1 MKKISFFSIFRH
13 VFLLSFSLLFLFPFI
28 WMVLTS
34 FKPEY
39 EIFSNELLFFPVNS
53 VGFANYIE
61 AFKATPLLRFL
72 LNGVFVTLM
81 IFFTQVLVAF
91 PCAYALAKHK
101 FIGKDFLLIVV
112 VACLLIPP
120 QAISV
125 PLYILM
131 YKFGFLDT
139 YAGLIA
145 PFTISVFGIFLI
157 RQFFNSVPDD
167 LIHAARMDGYS
178 EFAIVW
184 KIMLP
189 TTIPAL
195 VSFGIFSIVAHWN
208 DYFWP
213 LIVLSSEELFTP
225 PLGVVAFKNDEAGNS
240 YGPLMAAATIII
252 LPLIIAFLAM
262 QRKFVEGITN
272 TGIK

>member
-1 MKKISFFSIFRH
+1 MKKFDWFCIFRH
-13 VFLLSFSLLFLFPFI
+13 VLLLSFSLLFLFPFV
-28 WMVLTS
+28 WMIITG
-34 FKPEY
+34 FKPES
-39 EIFSNELLFFPVNS
+39 EIFSNELRFLPINS
-53 VGFANYIE
+53 VGFSNYIG
-61 AFKATPLLRFL
+61 AFKTTPLLRFL
-72 LNGVFVTLM
+72 INGVFVTAVIL
-81 IFFTQVLVAF
+81 FTQILVAF

-101 FIGKDFLLIVV
+101 FIGKDFLLIVIV
-112 VACLLIPP
+112 GCLLIPP

-157 RQFFNSVPDD
+157 RQFFNTVPDD
-167 LIHAARMDGYS
+167 LIHAARMDGFS

-240 YGPLMAAATIII
+240 YGPLMAASTIII
-252 LPLIIAFLAM
+252 LPLIVGFLFM
-262 QRKFVEGITN
+262 QRKFIEGITS